1 MAVRTL
7 RKIIHIDEEK
17 CDGCG
22 LCVPNCVE
30 GALAIV
36 DGKARLVSERYCDGL
51 GACLGHCP
59 KGAITIQEREAEE
72 FDEAAVELRL
82 RQQGSAPAQSPA
94 AHPIAPPDAD
104 SHRIAGGC
112 PGARM
117 MDFRRDASRP
127 SPAPAPASAAQSELR
142 QWPVKIN
149 LVNPAAPYFQ
159 DAHLLIAADCAP
171 FALASFHSDFLRGRA
186 VVIGCPKFDD
196 IMAYLRK
203 LTDIVES
210 NDIRS
215 VTVLHME
222 VPCCF
227 GLARAA
233 RQAVLAA
240 GKQVPVEVKMVG
252 IRGEVLEPVF

>member
-1 MAVRTL
+1 MSATTL

-22 LCVPNCVE
+22 LCIPNCVE
-30 GALAIV
+30 GALAII

-51 GACLGHCP
+51 GACLGYCP
-59 KGAITIQEREAEE
+59 RGAITIEEREAEE
-72 FDEAAVELRL
+72 FDEAAVEQRMKELRA
-82 RQQGSAPAQSPA
+82 APVPEVRPHPAAPSPA
-94 AHPIAPPDAD
+94 GAHT
-104 SHRIAGGC
+104 GC

-117 MDFRRDASRP
+117 MDFRRDEQARP
-127 SPAPAPASAAQSELR
+127 EPASPAPPASSELR

-171 FALASFHSDFLRGRA
+171 FAYAPFHPEFLQGRT

-196 IMAYLRK
+196 IGGYVRK
-203 LTDIVES
+203 LTDILAA

-215 VTVLHME
+215 ITVLHME

-227 GLARAA
+227 SLAQAA
-233 RQAVLAA
+233 RQAVLKA
-240 GKQVPVEVKMVG
+240 GKQVPVHVKMVG
-252 IRGEVLEPVF
+252 IRGEILEPVFGS

>member
-1 MAVRTL
+1 MAVKTL
-7 RKIIHIDEEK
+7 RKIIRIDEEK

-22 LCVPNCVE
+22 LCIPNCVE

-36 DGKARLVSERYCDGL
+36 DGKAKLVSERYCDGL

-59 KGAITIQEREAEE
+59 QGAITIEEREAEE
-72 FDEAAVELRL
+72 FDEAAVGQRL
-82 RQQGSAPAQSPA
+82 QEQGISPANHAQSHAANSPVPVAAQA
-94 AHPIAPPDAD
+94 AH
-104 SHRIAGGC
+104 SGC

-117 MDFRRDASRP
+117 MDFR
-127 SPAPAPASAAQSELR
+127 APTPRTAQDGRTTSAPSELR

-171 FALASFHSDFLRGRA
+171 FALASFHPDFLRGRA

-196 IMAYLRK
+196 IGAYLQK
-203 LTDIVES
+203 LTAIVEM

-215 VTVLHME
+215 ITVLHME

-227 GLARAA
+227 GLAQAA
-233 RQAVLAA
+233 KQAVLAA
-240 GKQVPVEVKMVG
+240 GKQVPVDVKMVG
-252 IRGEVLEPVF
+252 IRGEILEPLF

>member
-1 MAVRTL
+1 MAVTTL
-7 RKIIHIDEEK
+7 RKIIRIDEEK

-22 LCVPNCVE
+22 LCIPNCVE

-59 KGAITIQEREAEE
+59 KGAITIEEREAEE
-72 FDEAAVELRL
+72 FDEAAVEKRL
-82 RQQGSAPAQSPA
+82 REQGISAADHAHSHAAQSPGAAQA
-94 AHPIAPPDAD
+94 AH
-104 SHRIAGGC
+104 SGC

-117 MDFRRDASRP
+117 MDFREQAPRPAHDAHAP
-127 SPAPAPASAAQSELR
+127 STPSELR

-171 FALASFHSDFLRGRA
+171 FALASFHPDFLRGRA

-196 IMAYLRK
+196 LGGYLKK
-203 LTDIVES
+203 LTAILEM
-210 NDIRS
+210 NDIQS
-215 VTVLHME
+215 ITVLHME

-227 GLARAA
+227 GLVQAA
-233 RQAVLAA
+233 KQAVLAA
-240 GKQVPVEVKMVG
+240 GKQVPVDVKMVG
-252 IRGEVLEPVF
+252 IRGEILEPIF